1 MLLLFYLSSCIII
14 FLLRYS
20 CCLLLQFP
28 TSSDSPTPISFSLFT
43 SLYLQTSYL
52 YNFFMFHFYNS
63 EIVLFFHYFRGLVK
77 DVKIQKHCNIWAVK
91 NVHFYELPLCYSF
104 FFFFNLFSF
113 QFHGSLSWSHPHYSY
128 QGVSLRRLHGWYHQI
143 FLVILGVFVDPF
155 FLARYILGRV

>member
-28 TSSDSPTPISFSLFT
+28 TSSDSPTPISLSLFT

-52 YNFFMFHFYNS
+52 YNFFMFHFCNS

-77 DVKIQKHCNIWAVK
+77 DVKIQKHWNIWAVK
-91 NVHFYELPLCYSF
+91 NVHFYELSLCYSF
-104 FFFFNLFSF
+104 FKIYFRFNSMVHSHDHILTIHIRVSHLGGCTGGTTRSF
-113 QFHGSLSWSHPHYSY
+113 LSYW
-128 QGVSLRRLHGWYHQI
+128 VSL
-143 FLVILGVFVDPF
+143 
-155 FLARYILGRV
+155 